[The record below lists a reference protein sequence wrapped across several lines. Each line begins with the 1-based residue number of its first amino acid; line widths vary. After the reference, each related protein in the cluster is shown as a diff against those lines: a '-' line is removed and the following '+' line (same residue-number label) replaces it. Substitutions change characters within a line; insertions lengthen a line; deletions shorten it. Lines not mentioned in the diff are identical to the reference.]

1 MTWLK
6 NALDWIT
13 VNSDTIMNWAVSASA
28 VVLLLVKIFFT
39 AKSTVN
45 KIKSNE
51 ITVDNDTAMQTF
63 KAELL
68 KKEQETLDKYMQN
81 FDDKIL
87 VAVTTIQTRQD
98 QIEIERQ
105 KQIEAETLKV
115 NEKIQLLKKIKSE
128 DNKNEK
134 SSV

>member
-13 VNSDTIMNWAVSASA
+13 ANSDTIMEWAVSVSA
-28 VVLLLVKIFFT
+28 IVLLLVKVFFT
-39 AKSTVN
+39 AKKTIN

-63 KAELL
+63 KAEML

-81 FDDKIL
+81 FDDKMAA
-87 VAVTTIQTRQD
+87 AVVTIQTRQD
-98 QIEIERQ
+98 QIETERQ

-128 DNKNEK
+128 DSDNEK

>member
-6 NALDWIT
+6 NILDWIT
-13 VNSDTIMNWAVSASA
+13 ANSDTIMNWAVSASA
-28 VVLLLVKIFFT
+28 VVLLLVKVFFT

-68 KKEQETLDKYMQN
+68 KKEQETLNKYMQN
-81 FDDKIL
+81 FDDKMAAA
-87 VAVTTIQTRQD
+87 VATIQTRQE
-98 QIEIERQ
+98 QIEAERQ

-128 DNKNEK
+128 DSNEK
-134 SSV
+134 TSV

>member
-134 SSV
+134 PSV

>member
-128 DNKNEK
+128 DNKYEK
-134 SSV
+134 SSF